1 MSSFS
6 SFYAVFYYPAFF
18 FSFFSSGSPIS
29 EGVYVEAYIAN
40 ATREARVVVK
50 KGKKNIGS

>member
-18 FSFFSSGSPIS
+18 FSFFSSGSPII